1 MHLSCL
7 LSTPKM
13 TRATSFASPQCWE
26 AATYSPPSC
35 YLLLLGPATAPLAA
49 SSTCRAAACTPSR
62 RGPTTSTA
70 GASATTPWWS
80 TPWPSG
86 CRCTSR
92 RPWPPPL
99 RGPQPA
105 PARGSS
111 ACTPGGWTRPACER
125 PCRTST
131 RRRRATCAPRPRG
144 PTPSC
149 GWRTSTASPGG
160 RRCAAA
166 GSTSTGESGGSI
178 TAWRGRRCRARRR
191 RRCGGAC
198 RSCAATRSPRLRTP
212 ADRAKEGACRTSA
225 QRRRLARPLLGGCP
239 PRMNEEYIIEN
250 THRSWW
256 VLWFLA
262 GAMSQLQLALAE
274 TRGYLRLTLA
284 GSWWWLYLSC
294 KCSVAD

>member
-26 AATYSPPSC
+26 ARFYLPPCSC
-35 YLLLLGPATAPLAA
+35 PNSRPPGAAPATTTPPAA

-131 RRRRATCAPRPRG
+131 RKRRATCAPRPRG

-160 RRCAAA
+160 RRRCAAA

-225 QRRRLARPLLGGCP
+225 QRRRLARPLLGGSP
-239 PRMNEEYIIEN
+239 PTMKN
-250 THRSWW
+250 TSLKKHTAPGGS
-256 VLWFLA
+256 
-262 GAMSQLQLALAE
+262 
-274 TRGYLRLTLA
+274 RGL
-284 GSWWWLYLSC
+284 
-294 KCSVAD
+294 